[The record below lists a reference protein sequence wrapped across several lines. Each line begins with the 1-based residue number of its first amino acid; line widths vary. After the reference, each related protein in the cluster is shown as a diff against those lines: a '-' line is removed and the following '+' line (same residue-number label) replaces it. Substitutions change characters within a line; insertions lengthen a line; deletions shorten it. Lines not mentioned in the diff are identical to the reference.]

1 MFNQHFL
8 HQHFPTL
15 AKRISKIRHTEK
27 HADALF
33 EGLGIFLMK
42 ERVWLKKFGEPT
54 NKNIKG
60 HTHTGYVDVKLLV

>member
-15 AKRISKIRHTEK
+15 AKKISKIRHTEK

-42 ERVWLKKFGEPT
+42 ERVWLKKIWGAYEQ
-54 NKNIKG
+54 NIKG

>member
-15 AKRISKIRHTEK
+15 AKKISKIRHTEK

-33 EGLGIFLMK
+33 EGLGIFLD
-42 ERVWLKKFGEPT
+42 ERKGMAEKFGEPT
-54 NKNIKG
+54 NKNING

>member
-33 EGLGIFLMK
+33 EDLEFFD
-42 ERVWLKKFGEPT
+42 ERKVWLKNLGSLKQ
-54 NKNIKG
+54 KIYG
-60 HTHTGYVDVKLLV
+60 HTHTGYVDVKLLD